1 MVPTTLAPFL
11 SVRNGARTVG
21 FYKSA
26 FGAEEIFRHE
36 DPSGSWSPI
45 SCINVFFTASGSPTS
60 PPNTK
65 KLPAPRPSTA
75 TPSHDSHH

>member
-11 SVRNGARTVG
+11 SVRNGARAVD

-36 DPSGSWSPI
+36 DPSGATIVCPI
-45 SCINVFFTASGSPTS
+45 RTEHAWRIGRVLDPFG
-60 PPNTK
+60 
-65 KLPAPRPSTA
+65 
-75 TPSHDSHH
+75 HHWEIGKPHQKT